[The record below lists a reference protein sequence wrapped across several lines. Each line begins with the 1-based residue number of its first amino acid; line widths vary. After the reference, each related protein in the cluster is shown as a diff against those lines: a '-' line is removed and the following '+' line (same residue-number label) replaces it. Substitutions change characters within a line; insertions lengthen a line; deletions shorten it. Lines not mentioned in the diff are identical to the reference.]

1 MVHAEGADFL
11 DSRVEV
17 LGASL
22 TMKNLFKQARNFY
35 RSTKAL
41 HLSWYI
47 YWYRWTLKS
56 LVNSFRGIDD
66 EKGKPLAAE
75 SGGSGSPDLG

>member
-17 LGASL
+17 LGVSL

-66 EKGKPLAAE
+66 EKGKPLASEA
-75 SGGSGSPDLG
+75 GGSGSPDLG